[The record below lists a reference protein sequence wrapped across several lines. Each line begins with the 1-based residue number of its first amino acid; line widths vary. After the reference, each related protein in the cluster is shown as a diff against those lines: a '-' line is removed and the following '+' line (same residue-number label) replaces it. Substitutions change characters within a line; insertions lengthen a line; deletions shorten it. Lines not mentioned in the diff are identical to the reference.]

1 MAINLKKE
9 NYSDDNERYNGA
21 SDDGEIYPQREVFP
35 AQNNSAETQY
45 DRDPQ
50 PQMNIQ
56 TAEETAVR
64 VPNYNTAPATNA
76 HPPKK
81 RLGAGPLMLIIG
93 GVLTMCVFVIVA
105 VAGMA
110 HEVRSMADPEIA
122 VTEHIYQEPDTD
134 FVYSGENVGDITLNG
149 DYINLDVQFGSGTDI
164 TFTTISGKSI
174 SFTEEMGLSDESS
187 TLTADYISDEYHD
200 EDDYYK
206 EDIILTLPKGFDG
219 QLRLTGRNSDISC
232 TSEGLGSMID
242 FSCADGSIYLSQ
254 VSAVDINLNSDN
266 GTISAYTVTADSFAA
281 HTDNGS
287 MFLSEVNVDG
297 VSDISTGNG
306 HMDLENMHF
315 GGETVIVSNGDIDG
329 ATLNFIGDSS
339 ITCSNSEIALIDT
352 EFRNMTVSNGN
363 GNTFID
369 TPCSRDD
376 YTVSASTSNGEC
388 YVENGGNGKY
398 KLEVRNHNGDVEVT
412 FGDFTE
418 SEQ

>member
-21 SDDGEIYPQREVFP
+21 SDDGEIYPQREVYP
-35 AQNNSAETQY
+35 TQNSTAETQY
-45 DRDPQ
+45 EPDPQ
-50 PQMNIQ
+50 PQMNIR

-64 VPNYNTAPATNA
+64 VPNYNTAAVPNSEAQ
-76 HPPKK
+76 KK
-81 RLGAGPLMLIIG
+81 HRKFGKNLLIIG
-93 GVLTMCVFVIVA
+93 IICFLFLVFVTGAIT
-105 VAGMA
+105 GIT
-110 HEVRSMADPEIA
+110 HEVTSENSELTPEY
-122 VTEHIYQEPDTD
+122 VYMEPDTD

-287 MFLSEVNVDG
+287 MFLSEVSADG
-297 VSDISTGNG
+297 ISDISTGNG
-306 HMDLENMHF
+306 HIDMEDMHF
-315 GGETVIVSNGDIDG
+315 GGETVIVSNGDIGG
-329 ATLNFIGDSS
+329 ASLNFIGDSS
-339 ITCSNSEIALIDT
+339 ITCSNSEIALTDT
-352 EFRNMTVSNGN
+352 EFRNMTISNGN
-363 GNTFID
+363 GSIYID
-369 TPCSRDD
+369 TPCSRAD

-388 YVENGGNGKY
+388 NVENGGNGKY
-398 KLEVRNHNGDVEVT
+398 KLEVKNRNGDVDVT
-412 FGDFTE
+412 FGDE
-418 SEQ
+418 